1 MCPGGWGVPGIP
13 GLLPPLI
20 TNGVPGYAKTGL
32 WGIPP
37 PDGKKRH
44 SDTNALSYQDI
55 KWIEPQLSLVK
66 ISHYRIICFLI
77 F

>member
-37 PDGKKRH
+37 PDGKKKTVTLTH
-44 SDTNALSYQDI
+44 YLT
-55 KWIEPQLSLVK
+55 K
-66 ISHYRIICFLI
+66 ISNR
-77 F
+77 

>member
-37 PDGKKRH
+37 PDGKKR
-44 SDTNALSYQDI
+44 Q
-55 KWIEPQLSLVK
+55 
-66 ISHYRIICFLI
+66 
-77 F
+77 

>member
-44 SDTNALSYQDI
+44 SDTNTYLT
-55 KWIEPQLSLVK
+55 K
-66 ISHYRIICFLI
+66 ISNR
-77 F
+77 